1 MQKFKKK
8 KLVSFLATLTVMI
21 FIVVVGFS
29 VLAEDGEA
37 PVSENQGSGVTTTTE
52 SCLNDPEVEQAAYNA
67 IDYIPPTR
75 ANNWT
80 AQLQNIPA
88 DAEVM
93 FIKEGRTESRETT
106 EPWTLSIPLSENAA
120 EVELFIRPKY
130 FASFDEEKQ
139 QTCQN
144 SYLTYTI
151 NVVAGE
157 SEVTLSGDSIA
168 KENQFKELLE
178 ANQENSFTNN
188 NADYNQTQKLVC
200 SYDPTVATNQATFI
214 GSREVEVPDNPY
226 CKKNCQETITVSYGP
241 PIATEAGM
249 AIEYEVTV
257 TSKLECQSKVTG
269 ALPEKPKVC
278 VPTPDCNGGIF
289 GDSHN
294 EKAGPNEE
302 FDSCILACDGGT
314 YSQGC
319 INQCYQQVYKKSSGN
334 TPILSYTAT
343 PNDKKFDY
351 QEGNVRTKDPLGYY
365 SPDSN
370 GNITWTSS
378 IPECKTDNL
387 AAHGNCAGFYYYKD
401 ASKKA
406 WSDVTLKTQN
416 GYFEMPTYT
425 VYRSYFVDK
434 NGFIRGYS
442 NNVECTSTCKWL
454 GCSGTSGVDYY
465 LTNAEADAK
474 YQTDLDTAM
483 KAIESCKTEPEVSVD
498 TATYTIT
505 VENPKGKKTSFSTT
519 NGNYKNSMLE
529 KDEEDQTK
537 GTYNFPMAYIDQL
550 NGEVKYALTANTERY
565 QYGGNRF
572 YTSLLSNDTNANWY
586 DVKVNGVSLDT
597 FNSETGCSNQ
607 QNQEC
612 SGIDYNILAEI
623 RDYGF
628 LEWDIDI
635 SCFYALKEDGTPPDD
650 PDDPEPDPTPDP
662 EPDPNP
668 DPKYMDY
675 IFRPI
680 SLNKVFPTSDQ
691 YPLGRNPRWNWSCG
705 ATNTRNSSYP
715 INPVSLTS
723 KIEEKNDS
731 IYTDDQELD
740 YEIRL
745 DRQTMSKIRDYN
757 ADQDSYLDYD
767 MSCRKIN
774 GMTVCES
781 NFLNN
786 AAIFGDNIK
795 HRGKIGCNN
804 QYGED
809 CDTSYSNTYNFS
821 CITYF
826 GNYDITNNKYK
837 E

>member
-29 VLAEDGEA
+29 VLAEDGEV
-37 PVSENQGSGVTTTTE
+37 PVSENQE
-52 SCLNDPEVEQAAYNA
+52 
-67 IDYIPPTR
+67 
-75 ANNWT
+75 
-80 AQLQNIPA
+80 LQRIPA

-106 EPWTLSIPLSENAA
+106 ESWTLSIPLSENAE

-139 QTCQN
+139 QICQN

-200 SYDPTVATNQATFI
+200 SYDPTVATNQATFV

-241 PIATEAGM
+241 PIATKAGM

-269 ALPEKPKVC
+269 TLPEKPKVC

-334 TPILSYTAT
+334 APILSYTAT

-406 WSDVTLKTQN
+406 WSDATLKTQN

-474 YQTDLDTAM
+474 YQKDLEVAT
-483 KAIESCKTEPEVSVD
+483 KAIQACKEEPEVSVE

-537 GTYNFPMAYIDQL
+537 GTYNFPMAFIDQL
-550 NGEVKYALTANTERY
+550 NGEVKYALTSNTERY

-572 YTSLLSNDTNANWY
+572 YTSLLSADTNEDWY

-607 QNQEC
+607 QNQKC
-612 SGIDYNILAEI
+612 NGIDYNILAEI

-635 SCFYALKEDGTPPDD
+635 SCFYALKDDGTPPDSDD
-650 PDDPEPDPTPDP
+650 PDPTPPDPEPEPDP
-662 EPDPNP
+662 EP
-668 DPKYMDY
+668 PKYMDY

-680 SLNKVFPTSDQ
+680 SLNKVFPTSEQ
-691 YPLGRNPRWNWSCG
+691 YPLGRNPRWNWSCS
-705 ATNTRNSSYP
+705 AVNTRNSSYP
-715 INPVSLTS
+715 INPIGLTGA
-723 KIEEKNDS
+723 IESKNDS
-731 IYTDDQELD
+731 IYTNSEELD
-740 YEIRL
+740 YEIYL

-757 ADQDSYLDYD
+757 NDQDSYLDYD
-767 MSCRKIN
+767 MSCKKIN

-781 NFLNN
+781 EFLNN
-786 AAIFGDNIK
+786 SSIFGNNNIK
-795 HRGKIGCNN
+795 HRGKVGCNN
-804 QYGED
+804 QKGDD
-809 CDTSYSNTYNFS
+809 CDTSYVNNYTLS
-821 CITYF
+821 CKTYF
-826 GNYDITNNKYK
+826 GDYDIEKNKYK